1 MLASRFSASCHGCE
15 GTLAQTH
22 ERRPSRENRTP
33 FGDTLKAK
41 GESPMHKVPRRRHH
55 RSVDVLTEHLRAS
68 AKLGYTPGEESSR
81 VYLARSE
88 GGGCGIRTHERLAP
102 LAFFKT
108 AAIGH

>member
-1 MLASRFSASCHGCE
+1 MPYQQASLRMPSPWVMLASRFSASCHGCE

-41 GESPMHKVPRRRHH
+41 GESPMDKVPRRRHH

-68 AKLGYTPGEESSR
+68 AKL
-81 VYLARSE
+81 VLAVAGLVSVV
-88 GGGCGIRTHERLAP
+88 TVLVLVVVVTER
-102 LAFFKT
+102 
-108 AAIGH
+108 IG